1 MTQTNPFMNF
11 DMTKMMADFD
21 PAKFTEQFTKLAG
34 DFKIPTVDVNALMDV
49 QRKNVEALTAAN
61 KAAAEGVKLL
71 ASRQAELLKKS
82 LEEANG
88 AVEQLT
94 KTKTPQE
101 AAVAQTELMKKA
113 FETTLVNMREI
124 ADMVT
129 KSNTEAAEAINVRVL
144 AGLEEV
150 KKLSEKAKK

>member
-1 MTQTNPFMNF
+1 MTQANPFMNF

-21 PAKFTEQFTKLAG
+21 PAKFTEQFAKLAG
-34 DFKIPTVDVNALMDV
+34 DYKLPTVDVNALMDV

-61 KAAAEGVKLL
+61 KAAAEGAKLL
-71 ASRQAELLKKS
+71 ANRQAELLKKS

-88 AVEQLT
+88 AVESLT

-129 KSNTEAAEAINVRVL
+129 KSNTEAAEAVNARVL

-150 KKLSEKAKK
+150 KKLAVKAKK